1 MAFFILTNSSANSKK
16 IKSFSHGEF
25 NDGTL
30 NIKNIEEKILENKD
44 IFGRDTEL
52 NKIVID
58 ESFPEYIVANK
69 DKLSKWII

>member
-1 MAFFILTNSSANSKK
+1 MVGIFILTNSSANSKK

-44 IFGRDTEL
+44 ILDVIL
-52 NKIVID
+52 N
-58 ESFPEYIVANK
+58 
-69 DKLSKWII
+69 